1 MASSMEEVSTQQDL
15 SGDSKLDD
23 SVTTDQQF
31 GVFKDFDF
39 LEYELES
46 QEDEGMDQFNWG
58 VHRHSLSSLNAGEGD
73 KGESTTQATPSSSR
87 KDHGIEESSDDDM
100 GSLSPMEGTLGHH
113 SNEFIPNLTGIPRGE
128 LPSSLPLD
136 LSSSHSEIHSDSS

>member
-46 QEDEGMDQFNWG
+46 QEVRND
-58 VHRHSLSSLNAGEGD
+58 A
-73 KGESTTQATPSSSR
+73 
-87 KDHGIEESSDDDM
+87 SDW
-100 GSLSPMEGTLGHH
+100 
-113 SNEFIPNLTGIPRGE
+113 FIVMFYW
-128 LPSSLPLD
+128 S
-136 LSSSHSEIHSDSS
+136 